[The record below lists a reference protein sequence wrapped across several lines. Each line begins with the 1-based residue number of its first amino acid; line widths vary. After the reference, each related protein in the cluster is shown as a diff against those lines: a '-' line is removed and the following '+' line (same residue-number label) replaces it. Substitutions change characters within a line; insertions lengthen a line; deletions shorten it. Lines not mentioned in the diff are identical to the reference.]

1 MFRILRCGP
10 RILEPHR
17 RHVLPEAMAHHRHA
31 MTQLHERYA
40 RPGRPPRGPRN
51 RHYRNAHLAFI
62 SIARHER
69 HLSFRQA
76 NVEWNGM
83 VEMAKAAYDEY
94 VSVDGEEDES
104 ENDIFDL
111 DQGQT
116 FVDVAAAISLFG
128 IGSAEYPLCAM

>member
-17 RHVLPEAMAHHRHA
+17 RHVLPEAIAHHRHA

-76 NVEWNGM
+76 NVGWNGM

-94 VSVDGEEDES
+94 VSVDREEDES
-104 ENDIFDL
+104 EDDIFDL

-116 FVDVAAAISLFG
+116 FVDVAAANSLFG
-128 IGSAEYPLCAM
+128 TGSAEYPLCAM